1 MNRFRILLRDGFQC
15 QSCGASPLRTPG
27 TELHV
32 DHILP
37 WSSGGETVDS
47 NLQSKCSRCNLG
59 KNNALVPLLVPLAAV
74 SCGFL
79 RSFAVGRNRRNS

>member
-1 MNRFRILLRDGFQC
+1 MQSCWRDSSENMPECKRRGDGFQC

-59 KNNALVPLLVPLAAV
+59 KNDTFHA
-74 SCGFL
+74 
-79 RSFAVGRNRRNS
+79 